1 MRRGF
6 IQGEIA
12 FHYVWFTFTFHL
24 NCYITK
30 FPTYPRSDRNFS
42 SLFISWHELFTK
54 SRNIRLRVRHEIQN
68 FSPFPILVQP
78 SLADAHGTPV
88 SIIYPLC
95 TAMKR
100 WTRVI
105 AEPIRQYLPSIYGQK
120 MQKYA
125 SQGTLSGSFM
135 TLDLTGCLSE
145 AGNDRYLQSSSH
157 TFILQSH
164 SKHPKCELRSLQ

>member
-1 MRRGF
+1 M
-6 IQGEIA
+6 
-12 FHYVWFTFTFHL
+12 WFTFTFHL

-30 FPTYPRSDRNFS
+30 FPTYPRSNRNFS

-54 SRNIRLRVRHEIQN
+54 SRNIRLQVRHEN
-68 FSPFPILVQP
+68 SNPSPAL
-78 SLADAHGTPV
+78 SLSSWCTPV